1 MSEATSGSTGSAIR
15 GEPPRIAAPAI
26 ALPWLLFTGFF
37 FVKFLYVTPP
47 LWEIALSAA
56 VMVVFLLAYF
66 AAFRNY
72 RRPARLRVPWMVM
85 LGLGVVMAPINPGAN
100 VFFSYSAWF
109 LARAYP
115 TRRALATIAAVAA
128 LAIALTLV
136 FDLSAN
142 FLAPALLITVGLGLM
157 SIATR
162 RYEETQRALV
172 RSREEAEHLGR
183 IAERERI
190 ARDLHDT
197 VGHTLSVIALKSDL
211 AAQLADE
218 RAGAA
223 AGEMREINSVA
234 RRALAEIRATLSG
247 YRELSLEAE
256 LDALTGT
263 LADAGIECRRD
274 IADVDVPAH
283 IESALAMVFRE
294 AVTNVVR
301 HSEARTCT
309 LALSEEGTDVVARIR
324 DDGIGMRC
332 EPGNGLTGMR
342 ERVEQMSG
350 SLDVATDDGT
360 ALTVRLPSAGGR

>member
-1 MSEATSGSTGSAIR
+1 MSGFR
-15 GEPPRIAAPAI
+15 GGAPRISAPAI
-26 ALPWLLFTGFF
+26 ALPWLVFTGFF

-47 LWEIALSAA
+47 VWEVVLSAA
-56 VMVVFLLAYF
+56 VMIVFLFAYF

-72 RRPARLRVPWMVM
+72 RRPARLRVPSMIM

-100 VFFSYSAWF
+100 VFFSYPAWF

-115 TRRALATIAAVAA
+115 TRRALAAIASVATLAV
-128 LAIALTLV
+128 ALTLV

-157 SIATR
+157 SLATR
-162 RYEETQRALV
+162 RYEETQQALV

-197 VGHTLSVIALKSDL
+197 VGHSLSVIALKSDL

-218 RAGAA
+218 RAKAA

-234 RRALAEIRATLSG
+234 RQALAEIRATLSG
-247 YRELSLEAE
+247 YRQLSLEAE
-256 LDALTGT
+256 LDALAGT

-274 IADVDVPAH
+274 IADVDVPPH
-283 IESALAMVFRE
+283 VESVLAMVFRE
-294 AVTNVVR
+294 AVTNVLR

-309 LALSEEGTDVVARIR
+309 LTLCEDGTEVVARIR
-324 DDGIGMRC
+324 DDGIGVRR

-350 SLDVATDDGT
+350 LLDVSTDGGT
-360 ALTVRLPSAGGR
+360 TLTVRLPSAGGP